1 MKKKKIAIISIILI
15 IILSILTGLYTYLNK
30 KDKNTTLT
38 ILEKQW
44 IEKNKNKV
52 IDLSVVNDIPVFN
65 YDGNGV
71 FFDFISSLEKNT
83 ELNFNKLSYEYGE
96 NPTSN
101 YAFKIVDEVK
111 QNDIKIYEDN
121 YVLITK
127 ENIKYNNI
135 DDISSYNVGVLSTDL
150 DKISYYLKSNENLLY
165 KAYDNSTKLLA
176 DMNSTSSNI
185 NAIILPK
192 TIYLKEIVEKE
203 NFNISYNI
211 TEMKK
216 YFVLELGN
224 SKRLNKIIEKYY
236 KKLYK
241 EDYNDSYNKNF
252 SDNYFSFKQIYEQEK
267 VNFRSKRYKYAYIN
281 YAPYDSSIG
290 DRLVGINYEIIK
302 GFAKIADIEVSY
314 QEYKNYDELVNSF
327 NKNQVDFYM
336 NASNINKYDLDIFET
351 ISTYDE
357 KIVILS
363 KIEKKYN
370 INSIASLKDM
380 NVITIKNSKIEQE
393 LIDNK
398 IKVTSYNNIND
409 LLKKKK
415 ENDVIVIDKNTYDMY
430 LYNSLKDYKIN
441 YIFNLNSSYTYISRS
456 IEANKIFNEYFDFY
470 LSYINIKEFE
480 NNINYKMFIEKITD
494 NKLSLIIIG
503 IFIILVIISTIILI
517 KKIKPKK
524 KKITISKEDKLK
536 YIDMLTS
543 LKNRNYLNDSMEK
556 WDSSE
561 VYPQAIIV
569 VDLNN
574 VAYINDNYGHE
585 EGDNIIKEAASILIK
600 TQIENTEIMRTNGN
614 EFLIYMVEYDE
625 KQVVSYIRKLN
636 KELKDLKHGFGA
648 AIGYSMIPDELKTID
663 DAINE
668 ATLDMKNNKE
678 EIQN

>member
-52 IDLSVVNDIPVFN
+52 IDLSVVNNIPVFN

-236 KKLYK
+236 KKWYK

-302 GFAKIADIEVSY
+302 GFTKIADIEVSY

-357 KIVILS
+357 KIAILS

-415 ENDVIVIDKNTYDMY
+415 ENDVIVIDKSTYDMY

-625 KQVVSYIRKLN
+625 KQVVTYIRKLN

>member
-52 IDLSVVNDIPVFN
+52 IDLSVVNNIPVFN

-236 KKLYK
+236 KKWYK

-357 KIVILS
+357 KIAILS

-415 ENDVIVIDKNTYDMY
+415 ENDVIVIDKSTYDMY

-625 KQVVSYIRKLN
+625 KQVVTYIRKLN

>member
-52 IDLSVVNDIPVFN
+52 IDLSVVNNIPVFN

-236 KKLYK
+236 KKWYK

-625 KQVVSYIRKLN
+625 KQVVTYIRKLN

>member
-52 IDLSVVNDIPVFN
+52 IDLSVVNNIPVFN

-176 DMNSTSSNI
+176 DMDSTSSNI

-236 KKLYK
+236 KKWYK

-302 GFAKIADIEVSY
+302 GFTKIADIEVSY

-625 KQVVSYIRKLN
+625 KQVVTYIRKLN

>member
-236 KKLYK
+236 KKWYK

-370 INSIASLKDM
+370 INNIASLKDM

>member
-1 MKKKKIAIISIILI
+1 
-15 IILSILTGLYTYLNK
+15 
-30 KDKNTTLT
+30 
-38 ILEKQW
+38 
-44 IEKNKNKV
+44 
-52 IDLSVVNDIPVFN
+52 
-65 YDGNGV
+65 
-71 FFDFISSLEKNT
+71 
-83 ELNFNKLSYEYGE
+83 
-96 NPTSN
+96 
-101 YAFKIVDEVK
+101 
-111 QNDIKIYEDN
+111 
-121 YVLITK
+121 
-127 ENIKYNNI
+127 
-135 DDISSYNVGVLSTDL
+135 
-150 DKISYYLKSNENLLY
+150 
-165 KAYDNSTKLLA
+165 
-176 DMNSTSSNI
+176 
-185 NAIILPK
+185 
-192 TIYLKEIVEKE
+192 
-203 NFNISYNI
+203 
-211 TEMKK
+211 
-216 YFVLELGN
+216 
-224 SKRLNKIIEKYY
+224 
-236 KKLYK
+236 
-241 EDYNDSYNKNF
+241 
-252 SDNYFSFKQIYEQEK
+252 
-267 VNFRSKRYKYAYIN
+267 
-281 YAPYDSSIG
+281 
-290 DRLVGINYEIIK
+290 
-302 GFAKIADIEVSY
+302 
-314 QEYKNYDELVNSF
+314 
-327 NKNQVDFYM
+327 
-336 NASNINKYDLDIFET
+336 
-351 ISTYDE
+351 
-357 KIVILS
+357 
-363 KIEKKYN
+363 
-370 INSIASLKDM
+370 M

>member
-52 IDLSVVNDIPVFN
+52 IDLSVVNNIPVFN

-236 KKLYK
+236 KKWYK

-561 VYPQAIIV
+561 AYPQAIIV

-625 KQVVSYIRKLN
+625 KQVVTYIRKLN